1 MRRKITVT
9 CKNEKI
15 EVEDPREVYIWENW
29 IEIKPKEKDSVDIE
43 IKRGME
49 ITIKCT

>member
-1 MRRKITVT
+1 MKRITVI

-15 EVEDPREVYIWENW
+15 EVEDPREIYVWENW
-29 IEIKPKEKDSVDIE
+29 IEIKPKGKDSVDIE
-43 IKRGME
+43 IKKGME